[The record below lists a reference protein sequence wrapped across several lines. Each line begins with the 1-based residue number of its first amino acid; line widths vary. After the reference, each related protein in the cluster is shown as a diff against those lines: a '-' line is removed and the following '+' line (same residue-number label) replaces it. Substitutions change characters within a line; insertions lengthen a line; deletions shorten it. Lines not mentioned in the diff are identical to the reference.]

1 MEVKIL
7 QEDKDVIELEL
18 EGETH
23 TLTNLIRKELWNN
36 KNTVFASYNLKHP
49 LVSHPILKVQTK
61 SKPKKVILET
71 IDDIKNQIKELRE
84 KIKKL

>member
-36 KNTVFASYNLKHP
+36 K
-49 LVSHPILKVQTK
+49 
-61 SKPKKVILET
+61 E
-71 IDDIKNQIKELRE
+71 DDIWENA
-84 KIKKL
+84 